1 MCLLCYFDRKYMM
14 HTGASDSLMYNEM
27 KNSEQEQNI
36 ILSIIWQQM
45 LTEMFAFITQSL
57 LKTKQM
63 AKSTLKVKM
72 NDRLVNLHVS
82 AQEDVNKTCGLVYAF
97 NLFGFTFHTAF
108 WLDNHNGTG
117 QTKSWQ
123 NDKEAAHSDSN
134 LYSVLQ
140 LEASSPIENYTL
152 RKLSPCLSALEC
164 KHTESTNNCREKQR
178 LLSIGRDA
186 EEILNS
192 YTNCKY
198 KLLNGTRTTWQCIVW
213 TFIVRRQA
221 SKDTGDSFTRTYF
234 THPKVCQG
242 GMRVNLARLTVPLWI
257 HCECRRISRH
267 AVAFKLHGDFI
278 VLRT

>member
-1 MCLLCYFDRKYMM
+1 MVVFWLGGGQPPPCPPP
-14 HTGASDSLMYNEM
+14 ASYG
-27 KNSEQEQNI
+27 
-36 ILSIIWQQM
+36 
-45 LTEMFAFITQSL
+45 
-57 LKTKQM
+57 
-63 AKSTLKVKM
+63 
-72 NDRLVNLHVS
+72 H
-82 AQEDVNKTCGLVYAF
+82 EDVNKTCDLVYAF
-97 NLFGFTFHTAF
+97 NIFGFTFHTAF
-108 WLDNHNGTG
+108 WVDNHNE
-117 QTKSWQ
+117 TKSWQ

-164 KHTESTNNCREKQR
+164 KHAESTNNCRERQTF
-178 LLSIGRDA
+178 LSIGRDA

-221 SKDTGDSFTRTYF
+221 PKDTGDSFTHTYF

-242 GMRVNLARLTVPLWI
+242 GMRVNLALLTVPLWN
-257 HCECRRISRH
+257 HCECRRLSRH
-267 AVAFKLHGDFI
+267 AVAFELHGDFSL
-278 VLRT
+278 LRT